1 MPSRVDEGNERM
13 RRLLAGI
20 ALTALLAGCGS
31 DGDGGGSTPNPS
43 PTPTPAPT
51 PAPTPTPTGYVATRL
66 ATGAYATLT
75 FLPDGRALYVQ
86 RDGTVLVAPASAPEA
101 PVAILGK
108 VNTFQVA
115 GAGVVDVVADPDF
128 ASNGLVYFS
137 TVEGSL
143 QTTANLAIVRFR
155 LTGGGAGQQITDGVR
170 LWRSEAVPVTNSI
183 GRFGGVMAFRDGL
196 LHMSLGDFGRPELA
210 QDLTVSIGKTIRI
223 NRDGTPAAGNP
234 LLGTPG
240 AQLDIFAAGHREPAG
255 LTLGSDGRLYE
266 TEVSPAVGDEI
277 NVIEGN
283 RNYGWPLVSEGN
295 RDDGTPYPRHS
306 TRPDLAAPAYVWTTT
321 MRPGRIVQVRGSV
334 DGLAGQ
340 LLVASGDRQRVDRFT
355 VSGGRIAE
363 AGLVNVNSVVRVV
376 AEAGT
381 GKVYGITGEISGDV
395 FRIDRN

>member
-1 MPSRVDEGNERM
+1 M
-13 RRLLAGI
+13 RRLLTGI
-20 ALTALLAGCGS
+20 ALAALLSGCGS
-31 DGDGGGSTPNPS
+31 DGDDGTIVTPT

-51 PAPTPTPTGYVATRL
+51 PAPTPTPTGYVATRV
-66 ATGAYATLT
+66 ATGSYAALT

-86 RDGTVLVAPASAPEA
+86 RDGTVLVAPSSTPEA

-108 VNTFQVA
+108 VNAFQVA
-115 GAGVVDVVADPDF
+115 GSGVIDVVADPDF
-128 ASNGLVYFS
+128 ASNGLIYVS

-143 QTTANLAIVRFR
+143 QTTAAVIIARFR
-155 LTGGGAGQQITDGVR
+155 LTGAGVGQQIVEGTR
-170 LWRSEAVPVTNSI
+170 LWRSDAVPVTNSI
-183 GRFGGVMAFRDGL
+183 GRFGGYMAFKDGL

-240 AQLDIFAAGHREPAG
+240 AQFDVFTAGHREPAG

-266 TEVSPAVGDEI
+266 TEVAPEVGDEI

-295 RDDGTPYPRHS
+295 RDDGTPFPRHS
-306 TRPDLAAPAYVWTTT
+306 TRSDIAAPAYVWTTT
-321 MRPGRIVQVRGSV
+321 MAPGRIIQVRSNA
-334 DGLAGQ
+334 DGLAGE
-340 LLVASGDRQRVDRFT
+340 LLVASQGRQRVDRFR
-355 VSGGRIAE
+355 VANGGIVAN
-363 AGLVNVNSVVRVV
+363 GTINVNSPVTTL
-376 AEAGT
+376 AEAQS
-381 GKVYGITGEISGDV
+381 GKVYGLTYETGGVV